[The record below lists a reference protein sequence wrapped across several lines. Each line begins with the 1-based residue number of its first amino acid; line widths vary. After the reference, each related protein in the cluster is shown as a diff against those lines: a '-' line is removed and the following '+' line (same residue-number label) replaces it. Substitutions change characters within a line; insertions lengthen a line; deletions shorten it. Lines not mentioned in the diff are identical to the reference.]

1 MPTYEYE
8 CQSCNHKFEKFQSM
22 SDEPVKEC
30 EKCGKEV
37 KKLFGTAG
45 IIFKGSGFYVNDY
58 KKDNSKKAP
67 QPAGNCN
74 SCSSAN
80 TCPSAE

>member
-22 SDEPVKEC
+22 SDDPIKIC

-58 KKDNSKKAP
+58 KKESKPK
-67 QPAGNCN
+67 NDCTSCN
-74 SCSSAN
+74 SAN
-80 TCPSAE
+80 TCPAAE

>member
-8 CQSCNHKFEKFQSM
+8 CQTCNHKFEKFQAM

-58 KKDNSKKAP
+58 KKPEKTES
-67 QPAGNCN
+67 NCN
-74 SCSSAN
+74 SCSSAQG
-80 TCPSAE
+80 CPAAE